1 LNSLLSGYTGA
12 EDAVGKA
19 TEDLKVKYTIND
31 ADLAGK
37 T

>member
-1 LNSLLSGYTGA
+1 MVSGYTGP
-12 EDAVGKA
+12 EDAVGNA
-19 TEDLKVKYTIND
+19 MQDLKVKYTPQD